1 MQEIPLKDWLA
12 HLEQLSQPQRL
23 SRKQRTTT
31 GIDTLSFA
39 LLKRLHHLFGT
50 DTDWKTVNHL
60 LAECLLSIAT
70 EQPLPETI
78 LICHLQIQT
87 NPRMRL
93 PHAERNTIAI
103 HKGTRPI
110 WAWLTT
116 YSGCKTT
123 FQTFN
128 FALMH
133 GIARNERWLAVCT
146 DVFEQEEGVA
156 A

>member
-50 DTDWKTVNHL
+50 DTDWQTVNRL
-60 LAECLLSIAT
+60 LMECLLSIAT
-70 EQPLPETI
+70 EQPLPESP
-78 LICHLQIQT
+78 LIHYLQIQT

-93 PHAERNTIAI
+93 PHGERNTIAI
-103 HKGTRPI
+103 HKGTKAI
-110 WAWLTT
+110 WDWLST

-123 FQTFN
+123 SQTFN

-133 GIARNERWLAVCT
+133 GIARNERWIAVCN
-146 DVFEQEEGVA
+146 DVLEQEQGVA